1 MNEAVELVNTA
12 SKVGIKLDKNTL
24 VAATVGATL
33 GAGVV
38 FGVNKWRA
46 RKEEQRLNE
55 IVAE

>member
-24 VAATVGATL
+24 LAATVGAAV

-38 FGVNKWRA
+38 FGVNKYRA
-46 RKEEQRLNE
+46 HK
-55 IVAE
+55 AEKALETE

>member
-24 VAATVGATL
+24 VAATVGAAV

-38 FGVNKWRA
+38 FGVNKYRA
-46 RKEEQRLNE
+46 RKALQ
-55 IVAE
+55 AETSE